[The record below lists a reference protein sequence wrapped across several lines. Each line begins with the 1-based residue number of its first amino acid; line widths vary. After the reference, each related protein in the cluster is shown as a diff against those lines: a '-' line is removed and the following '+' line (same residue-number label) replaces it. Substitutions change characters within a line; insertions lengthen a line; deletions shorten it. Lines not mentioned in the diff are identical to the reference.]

1 MPEKFSQE
9 KQQLMQ
15 ALGAKIVPSPTEQG
29 IVGAITSA
37 QDLAKEIPNSYV
49 PLQFENPDN
58 PAAYY
63 EGLGPEIVQDL
74 GGKITSFVAGLGSGG
89 TFAGVGRYLKEQNSK
104 TQLWGVEPEG
114 SILNGG
120 PAHGHEIEG
129 IGVEFVPPF
138 LNRFLWTALYTISD
152 EDGFLGQTISQ
163 EKRFAGGSS
172 SGAAFAAALRRL
184 PAGST
189 IVTIFPDGSDR
200 YLSKIFILR
209 RKTFMKFNT
218 KLIHGG
224 ISKDTTTGAVSVPIY
239 QTSTFEQN
247 GVGQP
252 KEYEYSRSGNPTR
265 HALETLFAE
274 LEGGSHGFAFS
285 SGLAGIHAIISMFG
299 PEDHILLGDDVYG
312 EFPFIG

>member
-1 MPEKFSQE
+1 M
-9 KQQLMQ
+9 
-15 ALGAKIVPSPTEQG
+15 
-29 IVGAITSA
+29 
-37 QDLAKEIPNSYV
+37 

-138 LNRFLWTALYTISD
+138 LKQIPV
-152 EDGFLGQTISQ
+152 DGFIPFQTRMVFWVKQLAKKS
-163 EKRFAGGSS
+163 ALLVGSS
-172 SGAAFAAALRRL
+172 SGAAFAAALREARRL

-189 IVTIFPDGSDR
+189 IVTIF
-200 YLSKIFILR
+200 L
-209 RKTFMKFNT
+209 TVVT
-218 KLIHGG
+218 
-224 ISKDTTTGAVSVPIY
+224 VIY
-239 QTSTFEQN
+239 Q
-247 GVGQP
+247 
-252 KEYEYSRSGNPTR
+252 KY
-265 HALETLFAE
+265 LF
-274 LEGGSHGFAFS
+274 LGGK
-285 SGLAGIHAIISMFG
+285 
-299 PEDHILLGDDVYG
+299 LL
-312 EFPFIG
+312 

>member
-1 MPEKFSQE
+1 MIVQSILDTIGATPLFEFTSEQYPMPEGTKIYAKLEYLNPGGSVKDRLGVHLLKEAMKTGKINQATTIIEPTAGNTGIGLALAASQLGLKTIFVVPEKFSQE

-120 PAHGHEIEG
+120 SAHGHEIEG

-138 LNRFLWTALYTISD
+138 LKQIPVDGFYTISD
-152 EDGFLGQTISQ
+152 EDGFFWVKQLAKKS
-163 EKRFAGGSS
+163 ALLVGSS
-172 SGAAFAAALRRL
+172 SGAAFAAALREARRL

-200 YLSKIFILR
+200 YLSK
-209 RKTFMKFNT
+209 N
-218 KLIHGG
+218 
-224 ISKDTTTGAVSVPIY
+224 IY
-239 QTSTFEQN
+239 S
-247 GVGQP
+247 
-252 KEYEYSRSGNPTR
+252 
-265 HALETLFAE
+265 
-274 LEGGSHGFAFS
+274 
-285 SGLAGIHAIISMFG
+285 
-299 PEDHILLGDDVYG
+299 
-312 EFPFIG
+312 

>member
-1 MPEKFSQE
+1 MIVQSILDTIGATPLFEFTSEQYPMPEGTKIYAKLEYLNPGGSVKDRLGVHLLKEAMKTGKINQATTIIEPTAGNTGIGLALAASQLDLKTIFVVPEKFSQE

-138 LNRFLWTALYTISD
+138 LKQIPVDGFYTISD
-152 EDGFLGQTISQ
+152 EDGFFWVKQLAKKS
-163 EKRFAGGSS
+163 ALLVGSS
-172 SGAAFAAALRRL
+172 SGAAFAAALREARRL

-200 YLSKIFILR
+200 YLSK
-209 RKTFMKFNT
+209 N
-218 KLIHGG
+218 
-224 ISKDTTTGAVSVPIY
+224 IY
-239 QTSTFEQN
+239 S
-247 GVGQP
+247 
-252 KEYEYSRSGNPTR
+252 
-265 HALETLFAE
+265 
-274 LEGGSHGFAFS
+274 
-285 SGLAGIHAIISMFG
+285 
-299 PEDHILLGDDVYG
+299 
-312 EFPFIG
+312 

>member
-1 MPEKFSQE
+1 
-9 KQQLMQ
+9 MQ

-138 LNRFLWTALYTISD
+138 LKQIPVDGFYTISD
-152 EDGFLGQTISQ
+152 EDGFS
-163 EKRFAGGSS
+163 GS
-172 SGAAFAAALRRL
+172 
-184 PAGST
+184 
-189 IVTIFPDGSDR
+189 
-200 YLSKIFILR
+200 
-209 RKTFMKFNT
+209 N
-218 KLIHGG
+218 
-224 ISKDTTTGAVSVPIY
+224 
-239 QTSTFEQN
+239 N
-247 GVGQP
+247 
-252 KEYEYSRSGNPTR
+252 
-265 HALETLFAE
+265 
-274 LEGGSHGFAFS
+274 
-285 SGLAGIHAIISMFG
+285 
-299 PEDHILLGDDVYG
+299 
-312 EFPFIG
+312 

>member
-1 MPEKFSQE
+1 MPSGIGYCSLGVHLLKEAMKTGKINQATTIIEPTAGNTGIGLALAASQLGLKTIFVVPEKFSQE

-138 LNRFLWTALYTISD
+138 LKQIPVDGFYTISD
-152 EDGFLGQTISQ
+152 EDGFFWVKQLAKKS
-163 EKRFAGGSS
+163 ALLVGSS
-172 SGAAFAAALRRL
+172 SGAAFAAALREARRL

-200 YLSKIFILR
+200 YLSK
-209 RKTFMKFNT
+209 N
-218 KLIHGG
+218 
-224 ISKDTTTGAVSVPIY
+224 IY
-239 QTSTFEQN
+239 S
-247 GVGQP
+247 
-252 KEYEYSRSGNPTR
+252 
-265 HALETLFAE
+265 
-274 LEGGSHGFAFS
+274 
-285 SGLAGIHAIISMFG
+285 
-299 PEDHILLGDDVYG
+299 
-312 EFPFIG
+312 

>member
-1 MPEKFSQE
+1 MKTGKINQATTIIEPTAGNTGIGLGLAASQLGLKTIFVVPEKFSQE

-138 LNRFLWTALYTISD
+138 LKQIPVDGFYTISD
-152 EDGFLGQTISQ
+152 EDGFFLGQTISQ
-163 EKRFAGGSS
+163 EKRFAGGK
-172 SGAAFAAALRRL
+172 LQRR
-184 PAGST
+184 S
-189 IVTIFPDGSDR
+189 IC
-200 YLSKIFILR
+200 
-209 RKTFMKFNT
+209 
-218 KLIHGG
+218 GG
-224 ISKDTTTGAVSVPIY
+224 IKRGAPL
-239 QTSTFEQN
+239 TSRQHN
-247 GVGQP
+247 CN
-252 KEYEYSRSGNPTR
+252 Y
-265 HALETLFAE
+265 
-274 LEGGSHGFAFS
+274 FS
-285 SGLAGIHAIISMFG
+285 
-299 PEDHILLGDDVYG
+299 
-312 EFPFIG
+312 